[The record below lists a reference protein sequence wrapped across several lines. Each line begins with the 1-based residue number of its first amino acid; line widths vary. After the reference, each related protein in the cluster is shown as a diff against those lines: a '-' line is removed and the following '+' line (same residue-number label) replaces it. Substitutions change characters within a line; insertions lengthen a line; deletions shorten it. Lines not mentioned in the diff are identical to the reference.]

1 MAGNTDVNLPS
12 PLVNILSVLE
22 TQFSTLSWQI
32 YGSNGGATVRIRF
45 GEARHASSHARQVDQ
60 DSHSHDSTSKQH
72 THTIAK
78 YKKLSQKQIE
88 RDSARLQNFK
98 MKMTECDHN
107 SNLDIPDT
115 DDSSIKDE
123 HQVHDGVQR
132 VAQDISTKTHF
143 SDKEV
148 KSDDSES
155 DDSESK
161 DSESDD
167 SESDDSPIIIEPT
180 LQQTDRRILRSHKNT
195 TSEIESVRGYATDLV
210 DHSCTFV
217 DSSPVSDISK
227 NLISHHS
234 PVTQSP
240 SQLSPL
246 KDALSCADID
256 LPDVYLQNMDV
267 DSSDMMIPV
276 PVPPPLQPV
285 EATDTP
291 PTINTENQERTDQ
304 ASVEEIQ
311 MFLDKL
317 NQIND
322 QICAMSKTLKS

>member
-1 MAGNTDVNLPS
+1 ML
-12 PLVNILSVLE
+12 
-22 TQFSTLSWQI
+22 
-32 YGSNGGATVRIRF
+32 
-45 GEARHASSHARQVDQ
+45 
-60 DSHSHDSTSKQH
+60 
-72 THTIAK
+72 
-78 YKKLSQKQIE
+78 
-88 RDSARLQNFK
+88 
-98 MKMTECDHN
+98 
-107 SNLDIPDT
+107 
-115 DDSSIKDE
+115 
-123 HQVHDGVQR
+123 
-132 VAQDISTKTHF
+132 
-143 SDKEV
+143 
-148 KSDDSES
+148 SDDF
-155 DDSESK
+155 
-161 DSESDD
+161 
-167 SESDDSPIIIEPT
+167 ESDDSPIIIEPT

-322 QICAMSKTLKS
+322 QICAMSETLKS